1 MQRVKQNL
9 ILVHLESLNNI
20 LYRMNPSFF
29 PVIRKIEENAVFFPK
44 YFSTATS
51 TLMVLAD
58 IFYGG
63 MEQYE
68 QCASLDYVPRN
79 YIYSSSLFDDLKAQ
93 GYHTGLFIYPDGGDR
108 ESAEKRHIA
117 GFQNEMVLKR
127 DYDEYLASM
136 ERLMEQ
142 EPFAIAACNYI
153 SNLALNSHVELMRED
168 VNTGTRKWQLG
179 YKTLD
184 KSVGDIFRMLEQKN
198 LLDNTTVILYGDHG
212 DDYWGHGLHQ
222 GLTHAIEPYSTLI
235 HTPFLIFDKRLDS
248 GERKELV
255 STADIRTIVEGLMQQ
270 GNEGELKLPDRTL
283 AIARNSYAAQP
294 IRNDSFKKAYSITD
308 GKWLMLVSNDGLE
321 MYDIEMDVACM
332 YNILNSFLW
341 NGELL
346 LYNESNRE
354 QERFHYRDFM
364 NDAQKRFLRQ
374 KFYYLRTQLHKRV
387 KVLYEAAGF
396 AETTMAD
403 EMRFDKIRYTNF
415 ETVEK

>member
-1 MQRVKQNL
+1 
-9 ILVHLESLNNI
+9 
-20 LYRMNPSFF
+20 MNPSFF
-29 PVIRKIEENAVFFPK
+29 PVIRKIEESSISFQK

-68 QCASLDYVPRN
+68 QCTSLDYIPRN
-79 YIYSSSLFDDLKAQ
+79 YSYSSSLFDDLKAQ

-153 SNLALNSHVELMRED
+153 SNLALNWYVDTVREN
-168 VNTGTRKWQLG
+168 VNTGTQKWKYG
-179 YKTLD
+179 YEALD
-184 KSVGDIFRMLEQKN
+184 KCVGDIFSLLEQKK

-212 DDYWGHGLHQ
+212 DDYWGHGMHR
-222 GLTHAIEPYSTLI
+222 GLTHAIEPYNGLVN
-235 HTPFLIFDKRLDS
+235 TPFMIFDKRLGS

-255 STADIRTIVEGLMQQ
+255 SAADIRRVVEGLLKQR
-270 GNEGELKLPDRTL
+270 EEAELQVPDRVL
-283 AIARNSYAAQP
+283 AVARNSYAAQSL
-294 IRNDSFKKAYSITD
+294 RNDSFKKSYSITD

-321 MYDIEMDVACM
+321 MYDIEMDVACI
-332 YNILNSFLW
+332 YNFLNSFQW
-341 NGELL
+341 NGVILQ
-346 LYNESNRE
+346 YNESNKE
-354 QERFHYRDFM
+354 QEKFHYSGFM
-364 NDAQKRFLRQ
+364 NNAQKRFLRQ
-374 KFYYLRTQLHKRV
+374 KFYYLRAQLYSQV
-387 KVLYEAAGF
+387 KNLYKAAGF
-396 AETTMAD
+396 TEENMIK
-403 EMRFDKIRYTNF
+403 EMRFDKIRYTGF
-415 ETVEK
+415 ETIEDN

>member
-1 MQRVKQNL
+1 
-9 ILVHLESLNNI
+9 
-20 LYRMNPSFF
+20 MNPSFF
-29 PVIRKIEENAVFFPK
+29 PVIRKIEENTIFFPE

-68 QCASLDYVPRN
+68 QCSSLDHIPQN

-108 ESAEKRHIA
+108 ESAEERHIA
-117 GFQNEMVLKR
+117 GFHNEMVLNQ

-153 SNLALNSHVELMRED
+153 SNLALNRYTNLTRE
-168 VNTGTRKWQLG
+168 NMNSGTQKWQLG
-179 YKTLD
+179 YETLD
-184 KSVGDIFRMLEQKN
+184 KCVGDIFHMLEQKN

-222 GLTHAIEPYSTLI
+222 GLAHAIEPYNALV
-235 HTPFLIFDKRLDS
+235 HTPFMIFDKRLGS
-248 GERKELV
+248 GERKDLV
-255 STADIRTIVEGLMQQ
+255 SAADIRRIVEGLLKQ
-270 GNEGELKLPDRTL
+270 GEDAELQVPDRVL
-283 AIARNSYAAQP
+283 AIARNSYAAQSL
-294 IRNDSFKKAYSITD
+294 RNDSFKKSYSITD
-308 GKWLMLVSNDGLE
+308 GKWMMLVSNDGLE

-332 YNILNSFLW
+332 YNYLNSFLW
-341 NGELL
+341 NGAVL
-346 LYNESNRE
+346 LYNENNKE
-354 QERFHYRDFM
+354 QERFHYRGFM

-374 KFYYLRTQLHKRV
+374 KFYYLRAQLYSRV
-387 KVLYEAAGF
+387 KELYEIAGL
-396 AETTMAD
+396 AETRMVE
-403 EMRFDKIRYTNF
+403 EMKFNRIRYTSF
-415 ETVEK
+415 ETVEN